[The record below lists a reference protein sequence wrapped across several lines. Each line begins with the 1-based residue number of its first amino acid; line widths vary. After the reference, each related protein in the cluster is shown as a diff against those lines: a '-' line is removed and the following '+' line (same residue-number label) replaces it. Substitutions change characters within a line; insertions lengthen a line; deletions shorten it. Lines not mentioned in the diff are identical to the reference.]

1 MPEFEGAGFD
11 GGAELDR
18 GVYVVAGFD
27 GAGFDEGA
35 GLVRGVYVVGG
46 LAGLLAGG
54 GAGRSLRAAG
64 GGLLGVERAGGV

>member
-1 MPEFEGAGFD
+1 
-11 GGAELDR
+11 LDR

-35 GLVRGVYVVGG
+35 GLLRGVYVVEG

-54 GAGRSLRAAG
+54 VAGRSLRAG